1 MAAKIVMEYSS
12 GVVPWYLL
20 AETLQKGAPPA
31 YGNFRES
38 QPLLPCTVVVF
49 CPNPSTSVSQT
60 CHVTCSYDRYHER
73 SAESYSHPAYF
84 DQVFKES
91 FINGEQLAT
100 KILPGIQQTEDADAS
115 NEASDTRKRRI
126 EGEKRQAVKRSKER
140 HFRDSLPTPWKAD
153 SFVEGPLKIMRE
165 ERLVREEKYKI
176 SIDTSIPSINRIK
189 DRMSSK
195 GWDLKYTTVSNSD
208 DLIVKILSPYY
219 RQGRL
224 ENQELCLNTSVRS
237 RHGEAGNIGMTMPSE
252 GWQPEESR
260 DMGLVLSSHQ
270 RLGHRD
276 HLFTNLVTPGTPS
289 KT

>member
-1 MAAKIVMEYSS
+1 MSS
-12 GVVPWYLL
+12 QQRLI
-20 AETLQKGAPPA
+20 ATLPA
-31 YGNFRES
+31 S
-38 QPLLPCTVVVF
+38 K
-49 CPNPSTSVSQT
+49 
-60 CHVTCSYDRYHER
+60 
-73 SAESYSHPAYF
+73 
-84 DQVFKES
+84 QVLVEES
-91 FINGEQLAT
+91 FINGEELAT
-100 KILPGIQQTEDADAS
+100 KVLPGIRQTEAADAS
-115 NEASDTRKRRI
+115 NEASDTRKRRR
-126 EGEKRQAVKRSKER
+126 EGEKRQAVKRLKER
-140 HFRDSLPTPWKAD
+140 NFRDSLPTQWKAD

-176 SIDTSIPSINRIK
+176 SIDTSLHSINRIK
-189 DRMSSK
+189 DPISSK

-208 DLIVKILSPYY
+208 DIIVKSWYHSLHLHKY

-237 RHGEAGNIGMTMPSE
+237 RHGEAENIGMIMLRE